1 MGWRDLLGGGD
12 DKNKNKE
19 TPPAADNAPRKPR
32 GYVTQIDE
40 GSENYKEAIGLLQQ
54 LANDGLKKLAPTS
67 DLQIAPSRMTDFAEY
82 KISTG
87 RGHVIQMRVNGRN
100 EAKTL
105 QNAVRGF
112 LSLPDDDAQNPL
124 KRQKRSEKRNGS
136 ETYLIFLNVGE
147 HGLSADRAK
156 LLLEGTLRRIGIEPD
171 WKAHFVKSD
180 RKEEAGFRASLRKQQ
195 EEAEERGKDDTP
207 PGDKKGRHTI

>member
-1 MGWRDLLGGGD
+1 M
-12 DKNKNKE
+12 
-19 TPPAADNAPRKPR
+19 
-32 GYVTQIDE
+32 DE
-40 GSENYKEAIGLLQQ
+40 GTENYKEAIGLLQQ
-54 LANDGLKKLAPTS
+54 LANDGLKKMAPTS

-147 HGLSADRAK
+147 KGLTPERAK
-156 LLLEGTLRRIGIEPD
+156 ILLEGTLRRIGIEPD

-180 RKEEAGFRASLRKQQ
+180 RKEEAGFRARMRAAD
-195 EEAEERGKDDTP
+195 EEAEERGDDDTP